1 MNSQLIQYFL
11 AMHPGL
17 SKPSKDRH
25 PRSSTWHKPHP
36 PRPGKTPLPL
46 EACVCSEPS
55 IMFHIPW
62 PVATLIPSTSHP
74 TPCNVASCLSHLL
87 RSHTSSSP
95 WTEKVSSAYG
105 HGLRLH
111 VVVAVGGCQ
120 LHEDGAH
127 LGLHIEAL
135 DQLLLQQGQQSC
147 LARFSYLGR
156 NKHVNMARAQ
166 YDETLRHEVH
176 KSANS
181 SSNQRFTTGTA
192 LQIKT
197 AGCSAKTELGRLCH
211 NRSRG
216 TEKPLLAKRSPSD
229 KLLGAAWKAG
239 RGAAAVG
246 TVCCGT

>member
-1 MNSQLIQYFL
+1 MRWIHSWFNIFL
-11 AMHPGL
+11 PCILASPSPARTVIPGAPHGTSPTHPAPERHL
-17 SKPSKDRH
+17 CPWKPVS
-25 PRSSTWHKPHP
+25 
-36 PRPGKTPLPL
+36 
-46 EACVCSEPS
+46 APS
-55 IMFHIPW
+55 PALCFTFHDPW
-62 PVATLIPSTSHP
+62 LLWYPARTHP

-120 LHEDGAH
+120 LHKDGAH

-147 LARFSYLGR
+147 LARFSYLGK
-156 NKHVNMARAQ
+156 NKHVNTARAQ
-166 YDETLRHEVH
+166 YEETLRHEVH

-197 AGCSAKTELGRLCH
+197 AGCSAKTELGRL
-211 NRSRG
+211 S
-216 TEKPLLAKRSPSD
+216 
-229 KLLGAAWKAG
+229 
-239 RGAAAVG
+239 
-246 TVCCGT
+246 